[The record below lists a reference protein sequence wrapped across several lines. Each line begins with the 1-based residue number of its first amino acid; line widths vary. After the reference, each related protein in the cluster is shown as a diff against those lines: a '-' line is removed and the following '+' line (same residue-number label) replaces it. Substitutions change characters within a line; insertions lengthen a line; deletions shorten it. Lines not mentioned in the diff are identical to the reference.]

1 MKNKVRLKKTIFILV
16 ICICLSMILFGAI
29 QIYQYKSYTRNFND
43 KIESIMQYVLEEYDN
58 VSKSDLMKLL
68 NDTEKT
74 HQFVKE
80 YGIDDQNESII
91 LENDQSFR
99 TYLYSNC
106 ICIGILG
113 CVFIFIF
120 LIYNHKKD
128 KEINEI
134 REYLEEINHGNY
146 KLDIQDNTEEEI
158 SILKNELYKITVML
172 KEQADNLKNEKANL
186 KKSIEDISHQ
196 LKTPLTSILI
206 LLDNILD
213 NPDMLIETRNE
224 FIMDAK
230 RKILSMN
237 ILVQNLLKLSKSKFD
252 ADIVVFHNDYVDI
265 FDLLEKSK
273 NQVSVLSDLKNVEI
287 KIHKSNHVNVFCDD
301 MWQIEAISN
310 ILKNAIEYSY
320 ENNKID
326 VWVEYNTMYTK
337 IIIRDYGKG
346 INRKDQ
352 RHIFDRF
359 YKGNNPSKDSVG
371 IGLSLSKAI
380 IEKNNGHIQ
389 VNSDG
394 DHGTE
399 FTITYLNLKTFT
411 YLAKGD

>member
-1 MKNKVRLKKTIFILV
+1 MKNKIRLKKTVWISILC
-16 ICICLSMILFGAI
+16 ICISMVLFGAF
-29 QIYQYKSYTRNFND
+29 QIYQYQVYTRNFNY
-43 KIESIMQYVLEEYDN
+43 KIESIMQNILEKYDD
-58 VSKSDLMKLL
+58 VSKADLMKVI
-68 NDTEKT
+68 NDTNVKYNL
-74 HQFVKE
+74 VKE
-80 YGIDDQNESII
+80 FGIDDQKESII
-91 LENDQSFR
+91 IENKTSFHK
-99 TYLYSNC
+99 YLYSNC
-106 ICIGILG
+106 IYVGCIGIIL
-113 CVFIFIF
+113 IFIF
-120 LIYNHKKD
+120 LLYNSKKD

-134 REYLEEINHGNY
+134 RHYLEEINQKNY

-172 KEQADNLKNEKANL
+172 KEQSENLQNEKANL

-213 NPDMLIETRNE
+213 NPEMPNEMRNE

-230 RKILSMN
+230 RNILNMN
-237 ILVQNLLKLSKSKFD
+237 TLVQNLLKLSKFD
-252 ADIVVFHNDYVDI
+252 VDVVVFHNDFVDI
-265 FDLLEKSK
+265 FDLLERAK
-273 NQVSVLSDLKNVEI
+273 NQVSVLSDLKNVNI
-287 KIHKSNHVNVFCDD
+287 KIHKSNHVNVYCDD

-310 ILKNAIEYSY
+310 ILKNAVEYSY
-320 ENNKID
+320 ENDNVD
-326 VWVEYNTMYTK
+326 VWVEYNAIYTK

-394 DHGTE
+394 VHGTE
-399 FTITYLNLKTFT
+399 FAITYLN
-411 YLAKGD
+411 